1 MSEFDFEFSKDDI
14 MLPDVQ
20 PQEREIFPDTER
32 FSYLIDMSEFTFDGD
47 NDRFP
52 GRNSLQRH
60 MDILLGRGQSRVN
73 IFIPIDYVKPAGER
87 KFDPFM
93 EYDIN
98 WMLNGNH
105 FNLTVCHICVEF
117 NLDMSDVRRWLEV
130 IKFLA
135 HHCSVLHGFMNVYK
149 DGKKVVEHV
158 STMYAED
165 EIDAVLKGRYVIRED
180 YRSLRTES
188 PNGTCVVN
196 KEYPKNFSYVYL
208 TLKDNDILRNYP
220 ELYAHLDRIQ
230 YRIRKLRA
238 SKRMVLAEEYEYPVP
253 LVDHKSEI

>member
-14 MLPDVQ
+14 MLPDVH
-20 PQEREIFPDTER
+20 PQEREIFPDMKR
-32 FSYLIDMSEFTFDGD
+32 YSYLIDMSEFTFDGD
-47 NDRFP
+47 NERFP
-52 GRNSLQRH
+52 DSNSLQRH
-60 MDILLGRGQSRVN
+60 MDILLGRGQSRVY
-73 IFIPIDYVKPAGER
+73 IFTPIEYIKLGDER
-87 KFDPFM
+87 KIEDNM
-93 EYDIN
+93 KHDIA
-98 WMLNGNH
+98 WLLTGNH
-105 FNLTVCHICVEF
+105 FTLRCCHICVEF
-117 NLDMSDVRRWLEV
+117 NLDMPDVRRWLEV

-220 ELYAHLDRIQ
+220 ELYDHLDCIQ
-230 YRIRKLRA
+230 HRIRKIRA
-238 SKRMVLAEEYEYPVP
+238 SKRMVLAEEYEHPVS
-253 LVDHKSEI
+253 LLDASEI